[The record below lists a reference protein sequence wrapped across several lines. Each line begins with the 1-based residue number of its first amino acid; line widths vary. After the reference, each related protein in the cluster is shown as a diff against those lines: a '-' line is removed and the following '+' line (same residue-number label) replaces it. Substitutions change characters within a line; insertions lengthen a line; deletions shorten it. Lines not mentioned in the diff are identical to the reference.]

1 MLSFIFGN
9 LENIHW
15 WNIAD
20 FFVAIAF
27 ACILVWGRSN
37 KLFKKKEFNDDFL
50 SLDTMKSLRGFA
62 AIGVILHHISQEQVF
77 QQEGILLP
85 FVNAGAYF
93 VSIFFFASG
102 YGLLKSFN
110 SKPDYLKGFIKKRI
124 VGIVHTRLLRQHL
137 RLSVGMGH
145 HHLLVCGAVGI
156 GSEIGVACLLIIAID
171 TLNHKL
177 ILHNLTHKLS
187 IQVIQI

>member
-1 MLSFIFGN
+1 MILGVLVFMLSFIFGN

-27 ACILVWGRSN
+27 AYILVWGRSN
-37 KLFKKKEFNDDFL
+37 KLFKKNEFNDDFL

-124 VGIVHTRLLRQHL
+124 VKSIIVPFYVDVLIYGAFIALVRLP
-137 RLSVGMGH
+137 
-145 HHLLVCGAVGI
+145 I
-156 GSEIGVACLLIIAID
+156 E
-171 TLNHKL
+171 K
-177 ILHNLTHKLS
+177 
-187 IQVIQI
+187 